1 MARGSAINPQS
12 LNRYAYALDNPVN
25 LVDPLGLSCV
35 VVNYDDGTT
44 AMGDDGDGKGCA
56 DANIAPNGTDMDLT
70 PSAEVNDT
78 AYDIP
83 LV

>member
-1 MARGSAINPQS
+1 
-12 LNRYAYALDNPVN
+12 
-25 LVDPLGLSCV
+25 
-35 VVNYDDGTT
+35 
-44 AMGDDGDGKGCA
+44 MGDDGDGKGCA